1 MRSTGANDV
10 GAGCTAL
17 LAVVYLF
24 INRSYPI
31 LSEYGLGSG
40 FFPLLLGIIL
50 LILAVIWFILNRR
63 AEKDFTWRNLIPSRG
78 PILITLI
85 SIVWSLIFEITG
97 TIISLFLL
105 TAGIWIVY
113 ERLSW
118 RSSLLG
124 ALTLTLITYVLFS
137 TLVGVPLP
145 KGWISFF

>member
-1 MRSTGANDV
+1 MRSLGANDV
-10 GAGCTAL
+10 GAGCTAI
-17 LAVVYLF
+17 LAIGYLWV
-24 INRSYPI
+24 NRSYPL
-31 LSEYGLGSG
+31 LSEYGLSSG
-40 FFPLLLGIIL
+40 FLPLLLGIIL
-50 LILAVIWFILNRR
+50 FILSFIWFISNRIKG
-63 AEKDFTWRNLIPSRG
+63 KDSSWREMIPSRG
-78 PILITLI
+78 PIIITLI

-105 TAGIWIVY
+105 TAGIWVVY

-124 ALTLTLITYVLFS
+124 ALALSLVTYILFS